1 MIIFSRRPSLKNPNQ
16 QLRFLPST
24 SFDLLQPLRQWLKDL
39 EIDDP
44 DRARLICQLVP
55 AQCPFAQEIS
65 LAGLIHF
72 KIPPLCKLNPL
83 YEEVIGLRFRALCY
97 LAEKC
102 PSEVCRYC

>member
-1 MIIFSRRPSLKNPNQ
+1 MLLFPRQ
-16 QLRFLPST
+16 QASKSPTEKLSSPAANA
-24 SFDLLQPLRQWLKDL
+24 FDLLRPLRRWLNHL
-39 EIDDP
+39 EIVDVDQ
-44 DRARLICQLVP
+44 ARMICQLVP

-83 YEEVIGLRFRALCY
+83 YEEVVALRFKALCY
-97 LAEKC
+97 LAENS

>member
-1 MIIFSRRPSLKNPNQ
+1 MIFFPLQQSPKNPNKP
-16 QLRFLPST
+16 LT
-24 SFDLLQPLRQWLKDL
+24 SPGTTAFDLLQPLRQWLNGL
-39 EIDDP
+39 EIANAE
-44 DRARLICQLVP
+44 RARLICQLVP

-83 YEEVIGLRFRALCY
+83 YEEVVALRFRALCY
-97 LAEKC
+97 LAENY

>member
-1 MIIFSRRPSLKNPNQ
+1 MIIFSLRRSLKNQ
-16 QLRFLPST
+16 QPRFRST
-24 SFDLLQPLRQWLKDL
+24 TPIDLLKPLRQWLNDL
-39 EIDDP
+39 EICDL